1 MTTYYVVCESCSEVK
16 SVSEPKKQQ
25 ICDDCSNGEIKEML
39 NETEKMTMDQ
49 INELGMEQK
58 IKFLE
63 DMIRKSIKRRFSY
76 YIIEGQSVKDA
87 FEKMLSTTAS
97 FDEDDKREL
106 LSYYKRYFVLIDYK
120 IKKDDAFVRID
131 DFLNQL
137 EKSVDGR
144 CVYCLPLDKDKY
156 MFFRQVSDGIR
167 RKKKILRSR
176 INH

>member
-1 MTTYYVVCESCSEVK
+1 MTTRYVVCESCSEVK
-16 SVSEPKKQQ
+16 SVSEPKTQQ
-25 ICDDCSNGEIKEML
+25 ICDDCSSEESKEMI
-39 NETEKMTMDQ
+39 NETNKMTMDQ
-49 INELGMEQK
+49 INELGMEKK

-63 DMIRKSIKRRFSY
+63 DMIRGSINRRFSY
-76 YIIEGQSVKDA
+76 YIQAGESAKDA
-87 FEKMLSTTAS
+87 FGEMLSTTAS
-97 FDEDDKREL
+97 FDGNDKREL

-120 IKKDDAFVRID
+120 IKKDDAFIRID

-144 CVYCLPLDKDKY
+144 CVYCIPLDRDHY

-176 INH
+176 IND